1 MVDLHMHTVYSDG
14 DKTVKEI
21 LEMCEKKKLE
31 YISITDHNTCE
42 AYLDEDLE
50 NNDIYSGT
58 IIKGCELNAEFKNR
72 AIEILGYNINPE
84 IIMSWRENYYS
95 KEKMK
100 ENSDK
105 IYNRFLEILD
115 KKGIV
120 YNRGDIRPQK
130 NETEYVEKTIWEEI
144 IKHPENKEIIGKE
157 YFNCIRPFYRKEVT
171 NPNSDYF
178 LNRVG
183 TFPKAKEIVQIIH
196 KAGGKA
202 FFAHPFEYK
211 FENTLEFVQDLIKVA
226 NIDGIECF
234 HPSVENSEKIDLLIE
249 CARKNNLY
257 ISGGSDYH
265 GSPKPEIEVGI
276 GTGTLSIPRELIEEW
291 I

>member
-1 MVDLHMHTVYSDG
+1 MHMHTVYSDG

-21 LEMCEKKKLE
+21 LAMCEKKKLE
-31 YISITDHNTCE
+31 YISITDHNICE
-42 AYLDEDLE
+42 AYFDEALE
-50 NNDIYSGT
+50 NNNIYSGT
-58 IIKGCELNAEFKNR
+58 IIKGCKLNAEFKNR
-72 AIEILGYNINPE
+72 AIEILGYNIKPE

-120 YNRGDIRPQK
+120 YNREDIRPQK
-130 NETEYVEKTIWEEI
+130 NEKEYVEKTIWEEI
-144 IKHPENKEIIGKE
+144 IKHPENKAIIGEE
-157 YFNCIRPFYRKEVT
+157 YFDCIRPFYRKEVT

-183 TFPKAKEIVQIIH
+183 TFPKAKEVVQIIH

-202 FFAHPFEYK
+202 FLAHPFEYK
-211 FENTLEFVQDLIKVA
+211 FENTLEFVQDLIKDA

-249 CARKNNLY
+249 FARKNNLY

-265 GSPKPEIEVGI
+265 GSPKPEIEVGV
-276 GTGTLSIPRELIEEW
+276 GTGTLSIPKKLIEEW
-291 I
+291 L